1 MKKVILLLAV
11 VAMPIVLSACTQ
23 TCETEPIVAEN
34 HKLIVP
40 PHFGQMPK
48 EFRHIFFV
56 NWLFY
61 DIITAKNYG
70 GIS

>member
-23 TCETEPIVAEN
+23 TCENEPIVAEN

-40 PHFGQMPK
+40 THFGQMPK
-48 EFRHIFFV
+48 
-56 NWLFY
+56 
-61 DIITAKNYG
+61 
-70 GIS
+70 

>member
-1 MKKVILLLAV
+1 MGNSARHRFIYIKERKMKKVILLLAV

-48 EFRHIFFV
+48 
-56 NWLFY
+56 
-61 DIITAKNYG
+61 
-70 GIS
+70 